1 MSIMNDYLDE
11 SNCLWVGYVSYFLV
25 LLNFSTLA
33 VSIYIKMVMVF
44 QPEDL
49 ENIDTKKMY
58 QKASSFLS
66 SDMLCDVSIFHIEVI
81 SVVCFCT
88 VTVFVRTESLILLSM
103 KFTVMYKNRL
113 LIC

>member
-44 QPEDL
+44 QPEDI

-58 QKASSFLS
+58 QKASSVAS
-66 SDMLCDVSIFHIEVI
+66 SHIVCDVSIFHIGVI

-88 VTVFVRTESLILLSM
+88 VPVFVQVQ
-103 KFTVMYKNRL
+103 KD
-113 LIC
+113 

>member
-1 MSIMNDYLDE
+1 MSIMNYPLDE
-11 SNCLWVGYVSYFLV
+11 SNCLWVGYISYFLV

-44 QPEDL
+44 QPEDI

-66 SDMLCDVSIFHIEVI
+66 SDMLCDVSIFHIGVI

-88 VTVFVRTESLILLSM
+88 VTIFVHTESISLRSM
-103 KFTVMYKNRL
+103 KFKYCNV
-113 LIC
+113 